1 MSLFDIARDDVL
13 DADGA
18 LFDPNRNDAW
28 GLVLSAALAPAIW
41 VIALGVATQADI
53 AIPALDLSFVPSA
66 LSPFI
71 WPVLL
76 AFVGLAHWFAWQSG
90 ETGRRISPWLVGLA
104 LLAVAYPFIVIIA
117 QPFEKTWFDIGT
129 LLLAIIVAGHTF
141 AASRWAGL
149 VLMPMVLFVAFM
161 ASPSIATLFSV
172 WSPGFAVTMA
182 GVTQMPAR
190 R

>member
-18 LFDPNRNDAW
+18 LFDPNRSDAW
-28 GLVLSAALAPAIW
+28 GLALSAILAPAIW
-41 VIALGVATQADI
+41 VIALGVATQADVSV
-53 AIPALDLSFVPSA
+53 PALDLSFVPSM

-90 ETGRRISPWLVGLA
+90 EAGRRVAPWLVGLA
-104 LLAVAYPFIVIIA
+104 LFAVAYPFVAIIA

-129 LLLAIIVAGHTF
+129 LLLTIVVAGHTWSS
-141 AASRWAGL
+141 SRLAGL